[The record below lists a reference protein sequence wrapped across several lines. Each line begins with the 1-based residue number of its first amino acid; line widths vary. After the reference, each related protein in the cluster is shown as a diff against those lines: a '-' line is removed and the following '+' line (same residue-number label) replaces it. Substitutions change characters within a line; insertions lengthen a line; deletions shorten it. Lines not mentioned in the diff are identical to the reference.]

1 VELKVP
7 LPVFHALLPTSTPFT
22 SEITSVVTSEE
33 SSVYTTEAT
42 CEVSSETSIVA
53 FWAVIDDLR
62 ATTKGYSTKKRIY
75 TEFPHHSNYLCVYLG
90 GYLGVCL
97 GVCLGD
103 DLRGKQNGR

>member
-22 SEITSVVTSEE
+22 SVH
-33 SSVYTTEAT
+33 TTEAT

-53 FWAVIDDLR
+53 FLAVIDDLR

-75 TEFPHHSNYLCVYLG
+75 TEFPHHPNYL
-90 GYLGVCL
+90 
-97 GVCLGD
+97 
-103 DLRGKQNGR
+103 